1 MAKLS
6 LKKQII
12 KNVEEDRKRSD
23 EFIDNISVYLSTN
36 DSNISGLEYAKIVES
51 ASKLMEARQRSN
63 EQIVKI
69 FDIVSKKKPAAKP
82 SNTPTQ
88 EEIDAALASDQV
100 VEMGDDNN

>member
-1 MAKLS
+1 MTKLS

-23 EFIDNISVYLSTN
+23 EFINNISVYLSTN
-36 DSNISGLEYAKIVES
+36 DSTISGLEYAKIVES

-69 FDIVSKKKPAAKP
+69 FDIVSKKKPALKP
-82 SNTPTQ
+82 NTTPTQ
-88 EEIDAALASDQV
+88 EEIDEALNSDQV